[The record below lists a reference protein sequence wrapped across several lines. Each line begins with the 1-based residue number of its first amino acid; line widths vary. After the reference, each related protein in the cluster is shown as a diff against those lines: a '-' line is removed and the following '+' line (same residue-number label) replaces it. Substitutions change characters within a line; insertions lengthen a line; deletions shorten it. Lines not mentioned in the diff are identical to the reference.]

1 MECPITFEHH
11 DTKDMVQWLCCK
23 HYTSMQAI
31 DGMVDSGRSFM
42 CPFCRKRK
50 KDIHAFVYEEEGRR
64 ILDVNFVEDKIV
76 RRRRIVDVHIEEAES
91 YEVIIVTSSDDE
103 DSAGGSDE

>member
-1 MECPITFEHH
+1 
-11 DTKDMVQWLCCK
+11 
-23 HYTSMQAI
+23 MQAI

-103 DSAGGSDE
+103 DSDGGSDE